1 MCGMQ
6 HKYYPSL
13 KKLMAP
19 TVRHGSVS
27 FHPRR
32 DGRGQCYPGQSLPR
46 ATTPDGSRISSNNNR
61 EKRKPNMKSYPPKFA
76 ENSKGCIKK
85 EVRYM

>member
-1 MCGMQ
+1 MCRIQ
-6 HKYYPSL
+6 RKYYPSL

-32 DGRGQCYPGQSLPR
+32 DGRGQYYPGQSLPR

-61 EKRKPNMKSYPPKFA
+61 EKEKTQHEIVPTNIRRKFQMLHKRA
-76 ENSKGCIKK
+76 
-85 EVRYM
+85 VRYM